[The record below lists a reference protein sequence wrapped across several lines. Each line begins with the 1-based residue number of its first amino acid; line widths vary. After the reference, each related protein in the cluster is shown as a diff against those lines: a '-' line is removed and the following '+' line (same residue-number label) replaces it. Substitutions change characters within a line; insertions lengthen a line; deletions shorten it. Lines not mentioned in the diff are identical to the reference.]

1 MKNSLSTYCMLSH
14 LLHITLLWMACKT
27 LWLIHAFFN
36 KVLNDVHC
44 IVNPPTPPPPL
55 NPGWWGVEP
64 FFRRFMNFRWGWF
77 FSGGTWKLA
86 QTKKVILIVIYT
98 ISHFWSPTLT
108 TLFSIVYTA
117 LSTNKYF
124 FCRGSYLLARNWENF
139 KFLGDLISILGGETL
154 PFSTIK
160 PSMTNYIN
168 SRIIDGKI
176 ICFIC
181 VC

>member
-1 MKNSLSTYCMLSH
+1 MVFFRWDLKTGWIKNSEYES
-14 LLHITLLWMACKT
+14 
-27 LWLIHAFFN
+27 
-36 KVLNDVHC
+36 
-44 IVNPPTPPPPL
+44 
-55 NPGWWGVEP
+55 
-64 FFRRFMNFRWGWF
+64 
-77 FSGGTWKLA
+77 

>member
-1 MKNSLSTYCMLSH
+1 MIFFRWDLKTGWIKNSEYES
-14 LLHITLLWMACKT
+14 
-27 LWLIHAFFN
+27 
-36 KVLNDVHC
+36 
-44 IVNPPTPPPPL
+44 
-55 NPGWWGVEP
+55 
-64 FFRRFMNFRWGWF
+64 
-77 FSGGTWKLA
+77 

-108 TLFSIVYTA
+108 TLFSIVYTP

-124 FCRGSYLLARNWENF
+124 FCRGSYHLARNWENF

-160 PSMTNYIN
+160 PPMTNYIN